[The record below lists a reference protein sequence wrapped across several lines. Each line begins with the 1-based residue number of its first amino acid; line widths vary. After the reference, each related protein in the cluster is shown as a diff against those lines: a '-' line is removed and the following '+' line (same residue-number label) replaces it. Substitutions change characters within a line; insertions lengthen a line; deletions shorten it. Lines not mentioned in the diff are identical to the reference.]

1 MSTFKI
7 IKNGKGRILLNREEL
22 IRELENRSRSYIVRF
37 DKALVK
43 VFDNHLWSS
52 FHEPLIYATHG
63 GKRIRPLILMLSAEA
78 VGVPS
83 TKTDLASV
91 AVELLHTESIIHDD
105 IIDEQIKRRNRDSFH
120 KRYGN
125 NTSILTADFVFGIIL
140 EIASR
145 YNDPRVAKELSLAA
159 TKMCEGE
166 QRELSM
172 NSREV
177 PWVEYLTVISEKT
190 AALFQ
195 TSSKLGAIIGGGN
208 EEEIDALAGFGVNLG
223 IAYQIHD
230 DILDWETDNKFSNDM
245 KIRHNSEDNKY
256 VTLTKLKEMANVYAE
271 NAKNSLNVIKDSEQ
285 KEFLHDLADFTI
297 RRDY

>member
-1 MSTFKI
+1 M
-7 IKNGKGRILLNREEL
+7 LLNKEEL
-22 IRELENRSRSYIVRF
+22 IIELETRSEAYIMRF
-37 DKALVK
+37 DKALIK
-43 VFDNHLWSS
+43 VFDSHLWSS
-52 FHEPLIYATHG
+52 FHEPLLYATHG

-105 IIDEQIKRRNRDSFH
+105 IIDEQIKRRDRDSFH

-125 NTSILTADFVFGIIL
+125 NTSILSADFVFGIIL

-159 TKMCEGE
+159 IKMCEGE
-166 QRELSM
+166 QRELNM
-172 NSREV
+172 NARKV

-190 AALFQ
+190 AVLFQ

-208 EEEIDALAGFGVNLG
+208 EEEIDGLAGFGVNLG

-230 DILDWETDNKFSNDM
+230 DILDWETDKKFSNEM
-245 KIRHNSEDNKY
+245 KISDDDEENEY
-256 VTLTKLKEMANVYAE
+256 VTLMKLKEMANVYAE
-271 NAKNSLNVIKDSEQ
+271 NAKNSLDVIRDSEQ

>member
-1 MSTFKI
+1 MK
-7 IKNGKGRILLNREEL
+7 KGDVLLNREEL
-22 IRELENRSRSYIVRF
+22 IKELEIRSESYIVRF
-37 DKALVK
+37 DKALIK
-43 VFDNHLWSS
+43 VFDNHQWSS
-52 FHEPLIYATHG
+52 FHEPLLYATHG
-63 GKRIRPLILMLSAEA
+63 GKRIRPLILMLAAEA

-83 TKTDLASV
+83 TKTDLSSV

-105 IIDEQIKRRNRDSFH
+105 IIDEQIKRRDRDSFH

-159 TKMCEGE
+159 IKMCEGE

-208 EEEIDALAGFGVNLG
+208 EEEIDGLAGFGVNLG

-230 DILDWETDNKFSNDM
+230 DILDWETDRKFSNDM
-245 KIRHNSEDNKY
+245 NGDNEIQENEY

-271 NAKNSLNVIKDSEQ
+271 NAKNGLDVIKDSEQ

>member
-1 MSTFKI
+1 MKR
-7 IKNGKGRILLNREEL
+7 GDVLLNKEEL
-22 IRELENRSRSYIVRF
+22 IEELEIRSEAYIMRF
-37 DKALVK
+37 DKALIK

-52 FHEPLIYATHG
+52 FHEPLLYATHG

-91 AVELLHTESIIHDD
+91 AIELLHTESIIHDD
-105 IIDEQIKRRNRDSFH
+105 IIDEQIKRRDRDSFH

-125 NTSILTADFVFGIIL
+125 NTSILSADFVFGIIL

-159 TKMCEGE
+159 IKMCEGE
-166 QRELSM
+166 QRELNM
-172 NSREV
+172 NARKV

-190 AALFQ
+190 AVLFQ

-208 EEEIDALAGFGVNLG
+208 EEEIDGLAGFGVNLG

-230 DILDWETDNKFSNDM
+230 DILDWETDRKFSNEM
-245 KIRHNSEDNKY
+245 KISNDNEENQY
-256 VTLTKLKEMANVYAE
+256 VTLMKLKEMANVYAE
-271 NAKNSLNVIKDSEQ
+271 NAKNSLDVIRDSEQ

>member
-1 MSTFKI
+1 MS
-7 IKNGKGRILLNREEL
+7 LNREEL
-22 IRELENRSRSYIVRF
+22 IKELEIRSESYILRF

-43 VFDNHLWSS
+43 VFDNHQWSS
-52 FHEPLIYATHG
+52 FHEPLLYATHG
-63 GKRIRPLILMLSAEA
+63 GKRIRPLILMLAAEA

-105 IIDEQIKRRNRDSFH
+105 IIDEQIKRRDRDSFH

-159 TKMCEGE
+159 IKMCEGE

-177 PWVEYLTVISEKT
+177 PWVEYLTVSSEKT
-190 AALFQ
+190 AALFL

-208 EEEIDALAGFGVNLG
+208 EEEIDGLAGFGVNLG

-230 DILDWETDNKFSNDM
+230 DILDWETDRKFSNDM
-245 KIRHNSEDNKY
+245 NIDNEVQENEY

-271 NAKNSLNVIKDSEQ
+271 NAKNSLDVIKDSEQ

>member
-1 MSTFKI
+1 M
-7 IKNGKGRILLNREEL
+7 KGGDVSLNREEL
-22 IRELENRSRSYIVRF
+22 IKELEIRSESYILRF
-37 DKALVK
+37 DKALIK
-43 VFDNHLWSS
+43 VFDNHQWSS
-52 FHEPLIYATHG
+52 FHEPLLYATHG
-63 GKRIRPLILMLSAEA
+63 GKRIRPLILMLAAEA

-105 IIDEQIKRRNRDSFH
+105 IIDEQIKRRDRDSFH

-159 TKMCEGE
+159 IKMCEGE

-208 EEEIDALAGFGVNLG
+208 EEEIDGLAGFGVNLG

-230 DILDWETDNKFSNDM
+230 DILDWETDRKFSNDM
-245 KIRHNSEDNKY
+245 NMDNDIQENEY
-256 VTLTKLKEMANVYAE
+256 ITLTKLKEMANVYAE
-271 NAKNSLNVIKDSEQ
+271 NAKNSLDVIKDSEQ

>member
-1 MSTFKI
+1 M
-7 IKNGKGRILLNREEL
+7 LLNREEL
-22 IRELENRSRSYIVRF
+22 IKKFEIRSKSYIIKF
-37 DKALVK
+37 DKSMIK
-43 VFDNHLWSS
+43 VFDDHLWSS
-52 FHEPLIYATHG
+52 FHEPLLYATHG

-78 VGVPS
+78 VGIPS

-105 IIDEQIKRRNRDSFH
+105 IIDEQIKRRDRDSFH

-145 YNDPRVAKELSLAA
+145 YNDSRVAKELSSASI
-159 TKMCEGE
+159 KMCEGE
-166 QRELSM
+166 QRELNM
-172 NSREV
+172 NVRKV

-208 EEEIDALAGFGVNLG
+208 EEEINSLAGFGINLG

-230 DILDWETDNKFSNDM
+230 DILDWEMDRKFSNEM
-245 KIRHNSEDNKY
+245 KISNNNEENQY
-256 VTLTKLKEMANVYAE
+256 VTLTKLKEMANVYSE
-271 NAKNSLNVIKDSEQ
+271 NAKNSLYVIKDSEQ
-285 KEFLHDLADFTI
+285 KEFLRDLADFTI

>member
-1 MSTFKI
+1 MGSV
-7 IKNGKGRILLNREEL
+7 LLNREEL
-22 IRELENRSRSYIVRF
+22 IRELEIRSESYILRF
-37 DKALVK
+37 DKALIK
-43 VFDNHLWSS
+43 VFDNHQWSS
-52 FHEPLIYATHG
+52 FHEPLLYATHG
-63 GKRIRPLILMLSAEA
+63 GKRIRPLILMLAAEA

-105 IIDEQIKRRNRDSFH
+105 IIDEQIKRRDRDSFH

-159 TKMCEGE
+159 IKMCEGE

-172 NSREV
+172 NSRKV

-208 EEEIDALAGFGVNLG
+208 EEEIDGLAGFGVNLG

-230 DILDWETDNKFSNDM
+230 DILDWETDKKFSNDM
-245 KIRHNSEDNKY
+245 NMDNEIQENEY
-256 VTLTKLKEMANVYAE
+256 ITLTKLKEMANVYAE
-271 NAKNSLNVIKDSEQ
+271 NAKNSLDVIKDSEQ

>member
-1 MSTFKI
+1 MKR
-7 IKNGKGRILLNREEL
+7 GDVLLNREEL
-22 IRELENRSRSYIVRF
+22 IKELEIRSESYIMRF
-37 DKALVK
+37 DKALIK

-52 FHEPLIYATHG
+52 FHEPLLYATHG

-91 AVELLHTESIIHDD
+91 AVELLHTESIILDD
-105 IIDEQIKRRNRDSFH
+105 IIDEQIKRRDRDSFH

-125 NTSILTADFVFGIIL
+125 NTAILSADFVFGIIL

-159 TKMCEGE
+159 IKMCEGE
-166 QRELSM
+166 QRELNM
-172 NSREV
+172 NARKV

-190 AALFQ
+190 AVLFQ

-208 EEEIDALAGFGVNLG
+208 EEEIDGLAGFGVNLG

-230 DILDWETDNKFSNDM
+230 DILDWETDRKFSNEM
-245 KIRHNSEDNKY
+245 KISNDNEDNQY
-256 VTLTKLKEMANVYAE
+256 VTLTKLKEMANVYSE
-271 NAKNSLNVIKDSEQ
+271 NAKNSLDVIKDSEQ

>member
-1 MSTFKI
+1 M
-7 IKNGKGRILLNREEL
+7 KGGDVSLNREEL
-22 IRELENRSRSYIVRF
+22 IKELEIRSESYILRF
-37 DKALVK
+37 DKALIK
-43 VFDNHLWSS
+43 VFDNHQWSS
-52 FHEPLIYATHG
+52 FHEPLLYATHG
-63 GKRIRPLILMLSAEA
+63 GKRIRPLILMLAAEA

-105 IIDEQIKRRNRDSFH
+105 IIDEQIKRRDRDSFH

-159 TKMCEGE
+159 IKMCEGE

-177 PWVEYLTVISEKT
+177 PWVEYLTVSSEKT
-190 AALFQ
+190 AALFL

-208 EEEIDALAGFGVNLG
+208 EEEIDGLAGFGVNLG

-230 DILDWETDNKFSNDM
+230 DILDWETDRKISNDM
-245 KIRHNSEDNKY
+245 NIDNEIQENEY

-271 NAKNSLNVIKDSEQ
+271 NAKNSLDVIKDSEQ

>member
-1 MSTFKI
+1 MKR
-7 IKNGKGRILLNREEL
+7 GDVLLNKEEL
-22 IRELENRSRSYIVRF
+22 IKELETRSKSYIMGF
-37 DKALVK
+37 DKALIK

-52 FHEPLIYATHG
+52 FHEPLLYATHG

-105 IIDEQIKRRNRDSFH
+105 IIDEQIKRRDRDSFH

-159 TKMCEGE
+159 IKMCEGE
-166 QRELSM
+166 QRELNM
-172 NSREV
+172 NVRKV
-177 PWVEYLTVISEKT
+177 PWVEYLAVISEKT

-230 DILDWETDNKFSNDM
+230 DILDWEMDRKFSNEM
-245 KIRHNSEDNKY
+245 KISNNNEENQY
-256 VTLTKLKEMANVYAE
+256 VTLTKLKEMANVYSE

>member
-1 MSTFKI
+1 MK
-7 IKNGKGRILLNREEL
+7 KGDVLLNREEL
-22 IRELENRSRSYIVRF
+22 IRELEIRSESYIVRF
-37 DKALVK
+37 DKALIK
-43 VFDNHLWSS
+43 VFDNHQWSS
-52 FHEPLIYATHG
+52 FHEPLLYATHG
-63 GKRIRPLILMLSAEA
+63 GKRIRPLILMLAAEA

-83 TKTDLASV
+83 TKTDLSSV

-105 IIDEQIKRRNRDSFH
+105 IIDEQIKRRDRDSFH

-159 TKMCEGE
+159 IKMCEGE

-208 EEEIDALAGFGVNLG
+208 EEEIDGLAGFGVNLG

-230 DILDWETDNKFSNDM
+230 DILDWETDRKFSNDM
-245 KIRHNSEDNKY
+245 NGDNEIRENEY

-271 NAKNSLNVIKDSEQ
+271 NAKNGLDVIKDSEQ

>member
-1 MSTFKI
+1 V
-7 IKNGKGRILLNREEL
+7 LLNREEL
-22 IRELENRSRSYIVRF
+22 IKKFEIRSKSYIIKF
-37 DKALVK
+37 DKSMIK
-43 VFDNHLWSS
+43 VFDDHLWSS
-52 FHEPLIYATHG
+52 FHEPLLYATHG

-78 VGVPS
+78 VGIPS

-105 IIDEQIKRRNRDSFH
+105 IIDEQIKRRDRDSFH

-145 YNDPRVAKELSLAA
+145 YNDSRVAKELSSASI
-159 TKMCEGE
+159 KMCEGE
-166 QRELSM
+166 QRELNM
-172 NSREV
+172 NVRKV

-208 EEEIDALAGFGVNLG
+208 EEEINSLAGFGINLG

-230 DILDWETDNKFSNDM
+230 DILDWEMDRKFSNEM
-245 KIRHNSEDNKY
+245 KISNNNEENQY
-256 VTLTKLKEMANVYAE
+256 VTLTKLKEMANVYSE
-271 NAKNSLNVIKDSEQ
+271 NAKNSLYVIKDSEQ
-285 KEFLHDLADFTI
+285 KEFLRDLADFTI

>member
-1 MSTFKI
+1 M
-7 IKNGKGRILLNREEL
+7 KGRDVLLNREEL
-22 IRELENRSRSYIVRF
+22 IKELEIRSESYILRF
-37 DKALVK
+37 DKALIK
-43 VFDNHLWSS
+43 VFDNHQWSS
-52 FHEPLIYATHG
+52 FHEPLLYATHG
-63 GKRIRPLILMLSAEA
+63 GKRIRPLILMLAAEA

-83 TKTDLASV
+83 TKTDLSSV

-105 IIDEQIKRRNRDSFH
+105 IIDEQVKRRDRDSFH

-159 TKMCEGE
+159 IKMCEGE

-208 EEEIDALAGFGVNLG
+208 EEEIDGLAGFGVNLG

-230 DILDWETDNKFSNDM
+230 DILDWETDRKFSNDM
-245 KIRHNSEDNKY
+245 NTDNHIQENEY
-256 VTLTKLKEMANVYAE
+256 ITLTKLKEMANVYAE
-271 NAKNSLNVIKDSEQ
+271 NAKNSLDVIKDSEQ